1 MAFSF
6 LPAFADESER
16 KGSNK
21 SRERV
26 RRFDR
31 FPELYLCMATP
42 SFPPAQQAQIS
53 APLPFIRANQ
63 RDLYHVSSLKDQVE
77 TVLRAWLGTR
87 WLSRWDKEVDLL
99 VKLGYYGLTTAR
111 ATQTMGE
118 EYTDIWQYSAFQR
131 TISVSRPTRAALVLL
146 PTLPG
151 YLLARLGRHLSRLRT
166 TIPVLAE
173 LNLAIFY
180 INGTY
185 YDLVKR
191 LLGIRK
197 VSSIPQNPH
206 VRPPSYSLLGILIG
220 IRLLHRLVV
229 FLRRNLAAETT
240 AKGKQRQS
248 GNAQETFLDERPVS
262 TFLGP
267 VDPEGEPAKPA
278 EEDERTMLDIASIP
292 DALRAGRNC
301 TLCLE
306 ERTDSCATECGH
318 LFCWSCIVGWGREKA
333 ECPLCRQSLSLTRL
347 LPIYNL

>member
-1 MAFSF
+1 MSA
-6 LPAFADESER
+6 
-16 KGSNK
+16 
-21 SRERV
+21 
-26 RRFDR
+26 
-31 FPELYLCMATP
+31 P
-42 SFPPAQQAQIS
+42 SFPPAQQAQI
-53 APLPFIRANQ
+53 IRANQ

-111 ATQTMGE
+111 ATQTLGE
-118 EYTDIWQYSAFQR
+118 EYTDIWQYSAFHR
-131 TISVSRPTRAALVLL
+131 IAPPPRLTRAALVLL
-146 PTLPG
+146 PTVPT
-151 YLLARLGRHLSRLRT
+151 YLLARLDDLVPDYGQPSRFRKMLKS
-166 TIPVLAE
+166 IPSVLEVLAE

-185 YDLVKR
+185 YDVVKR

-197 VSSIPQNPH
+197 VSSVPQNPH
-206 VRPPSYSLLGILIG
+206 VRPPSYSLLGILLG
-220 IRLLHRLVV
+220 VRLLYRLVV
-229 FLRRNLAAETT
+229 FLRTNLAPESTSV
-240 AKGKQRQS
+240 KGKHRVTS
-248 GNAQETFLDERPVS
+248 NTRETFLDERPVS
-262 TFLGP
+262 MFLGP

-278 EEDERTMLDIASIP
+278 EEDERTMLDIPSIP
-292 DALRAGRNC
+292 EAFRASRNC

>member
-1 MAFSF
+1 MS
-6 LPAFADESER
+6 
-16 KGSNK
+16 
-21 SRERV
+21 V
-26 RRFDR
+26 
-31 FPELYLCMATP
+31 P
-42 SFPPAQQAQIS
+42 SFPPAQQAQI
-53 APLPFIRANQ
+53 IRANQ

-87 WLSRWDKEVDLL
+87 WLSRWDKEVDLM

-111 ATQTMGE
+111 ATQTLGE

-131 TISVSRPTRAALVLL
+131 ALPPSRSTRAALVLL

-151 YLLARLGRHLSRLRT
+151 YLLARLNDIYPDYGQPSRFRKALKT
-166 TIPVLAE
+166 LPSVLEVLAE
-173 LNLAIFY
+173 LNLAVFY

-191 LLGIRK
+191 LLGIQK
-197 VSSIPQNPH
+197 VSSVPQNPH

-220 IRLLHRLVV
+220 VRLLHRLVM
-229 FLRRNLAAETT
+229 FLRRNLSAEST
-240 AKGKQRQS
+240 AKGGKQRES
-248 GNAQETFLDERPVS
+248 SRTQETFLDERPVS
-262 TFLGP
+262 VFLGP

-278 EEDERTMLDIASIP
+278 EEDERTMLDIPSIP
-292 DALRAGRNC
+292 DALRAGRSC